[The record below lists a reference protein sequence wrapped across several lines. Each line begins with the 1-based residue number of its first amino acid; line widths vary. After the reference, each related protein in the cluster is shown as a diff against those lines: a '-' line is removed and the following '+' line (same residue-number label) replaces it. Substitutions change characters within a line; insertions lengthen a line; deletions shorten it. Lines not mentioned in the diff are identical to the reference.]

1 MKKELIFYEETSL
14 EEVKSIKYLINDK
27 SIEDFTISLYTLL
40 YEYKFTLETISRL
53 SKIKI
58 NMLENFINQKDG
70 LTYDEIGMI
79 EDCVVLPLIKA
90 IEVCEHNFKMK
101 VLAKKNSEN
110 INYR

>member
-1 MKKELIFYEETSL
+1 
-14 EEVKSIKYLINDK
+14 
-27 SIEDFTISLYTLL
+27 
-40 YEYKFTLETISRL
+40 
-53 SKIKI
+53 
-58 NMLENFINQKDG
+58 MLENFINQKDG

-90 IEVCEHNFKMK
+90 IAVCEHNFKMK